1 MLPKRPLPIS
11 PRPLAVVAVV
21 WISLLAA
28 VGHAA
33 KDELKLRSVADFTK
47 CADQYDDGS
56 GVCLEALE
64 RFVKAQPAQAFAA
77 GKAVR
82 AKINHAAAIPYFS
95 RALARKATKAQC
107 SDPDLHMALVAGLAM
122 PATNEEAISAREIV
136 FDKCWNETQAPVLAA
151 LGRAGSGSFVADNLC
166 PKLRERNL
174 ANPACETKPPSPH
187 AAAGEAKWK
196 PLDDKAIQLD
206 GAAKAYRGPE
216 GETVVLVK
224 VKNDDAYLLKF
235 DGVPGDWNGRVVVHR
250 EARAGSGSDYF
261 TDVSGAR
268 WVSIV
273 VRDGATELYPHGGRG
288 PIPVRYDESASRS
301 ASPRALLDQLRNQR

>member
-1 MLPKRPLPIS
+1 MLPKRSVRMSPLP
-11 PRPLAVVAVV
+11 VAVV
-21 WISLLAA
+21 SLIGVSLLGA

-47 CADQYDDGS
+47 CADQYDDGA
-56 GVCLEALE
+56 GICLEALE
-64 RFVKAQPAQAFAA
+64 RFVKTQPAQAFAA

-82 AKINHAAAIPYFS
+82 AKINHAAAIPYFAT
-95 RALARKATKAQC
+95 ALAKKATKAQC
-107 SDPDLHMALVAGLAM
+107 SDPDLHMALVAALAM
-122 PATNEEAISAREIV
+122 PPTGAVSISARDIV
-136 FDKCWNETQAPVLAA
+136 FDKCWNDTQAPVLAA
-151 LGRAGSGSFVADNLC
+151 LGRAGTGSFFADNLC
-166 PKLRERNL
+166 PELSERNL
-174 ANPACETKPPSPH
+174 ANPACESKPLSPH

-206 GAAKAYRGPE
+206 GAAKAYRGPQ

-288 PIPVRYDESASRS
+288 PIQVRYDESASRS
-301 ASPRALLDQLRNQR
+301 ASPRALLDQLRSQR